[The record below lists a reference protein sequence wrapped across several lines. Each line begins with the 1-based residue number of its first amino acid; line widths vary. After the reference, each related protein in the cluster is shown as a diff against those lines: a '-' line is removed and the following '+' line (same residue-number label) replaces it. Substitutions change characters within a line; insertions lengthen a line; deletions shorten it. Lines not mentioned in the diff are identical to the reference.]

1 MKNLAVWI
9 VCAIL
14 FTLRAATAQQSA
26 EVVWV
31 QIEAH
36 PSLTVAQERARRYA
50 AEMPDVNGF
59 SLGGNWYGLALGPYL
74 PEDAT
79 QVLRVY
85 RAEGKIPR
93 DSYITSS
100 RSYQRQFYPIGADL
114 LNRGTTPVPDQV
126 PAAPEPAPQVQVAPE
141 PEPQI
146 AIIDESPAEAR
157 RSERE
162 LTADQRK
169 DLQRALQWAGFYNA
183 GIDGAFGPA
192 PAGRCRIGNRPTDLT
207 PPAS

>member
-126 PAAPEPAPQVQVAPE
+126 PAAPEPAPQVQVTPE

-157 RSERE
+157 SVGTRANRRSTQGSATRAAMGRV
-162 LTADQRK
+162 LQCRDRWCIWPGHPPVDVGLAIGQR
-169 DLQRALQWAGFYNA
+169 
-183 GIDGAFGPA
+183 I
-192 PAGRCRIGNRPTDLT
+192 
-207 PPAS
+207 